1 MRPVPPS
8 DPALLADL
16 RTRAEAVGDLAGLL
30 HWRGLERVAAQTP
43 PLINGFR
50 RRDLIA
56 EDPISTT
63 WSATAQEDG
72 RPALLRLLRP
82 EWRDDPA
89 MLRHFHPD
97 PGTPAR
103 FSPGPWPHLSLSP
116 PGPPLASQLGA
127 AHDPSSFAQLTGSL
141 LQALLPH
148 HRQGRALG
156 HPLAERLFFG
166 PHGWVAASLGD
177 FRLQSLAPATDIATL
192 AALLTPWAPRPD
204 SSLASL
210 LAGWTDSP
218 PPEAGSAI
226 QLFRSSLSA
235 DLLEAR
241 HRLAVCARNRR
252 ARSRRAGLRSMLLRL
267 QAACPP
273 PPGRYCLHAA
283 WDGLLVLAEV
293 HEDGVFGGQADE
305 RTNPKGLPL
314 VWNATA
320 GLLPAPARLLLR
332 SWSTRLRGDE
342 SRRAEVQAAI
352 DPRASPLALARWLS
366 ATSRLRVAWL
376 LG

>member
-1 MRPVPPS
+1 MRPIPPS
-8 DPALLADL
+8 DPQLLADL
-16 RTRAEAVGDLAGLL
+16 RTEAEHSGDLAGLL
-30 HWRGLERVAAQTP
+30 HWRALERVAAQTP
-43 PLINGFR
+43 TLIAGFR
-50 RRDLIA
+50 RRDLLA

-63 WSATAQEDG
+63 WSATCQDDG
-72 RPALLRLLRP
+72 RPALLRLIRP

-89 MLRHFHPD
+89 IFRHFFAD
-97 PGTPAR
+97 PNTFAR
-103 FSPGPWPHLSLSP
+103 FSPGTWPHLSLIP

-141 LQALLPH
+141 LRALLPH
-148 HRQGRALG
+148 HHQGLALG
-156 HPLAERLFFG
+156 TPLAERLFFG
-166 PHGWVAASLGD
+166 PQGWVAASLGD
-177 FRLQSLAPATDIATL
+177 FRTQVCPTSSDIAEL
-192 AALLTPWAPRPD
+192 ARLLSPWAPLPS
-204 SSLASL
+204 SSLTSL
-210 LAGWTDSP
+210 LAGWCDSP
-218 PPEAGSAI
+218 PPDASAAI

-252 ARSRRAGLRSMLLRL
+252 ARSRRAALRSMLLRL

-293 HEDGVFGGQADE
+293 RAEGIYGGQADE
-305 RTNPKGLPL
+305 RTNPDGLPL
-314 VWNATA
+314 VWNPTT
-320 GLLPAPARLLLR
+320 GLLPSPTRLLLR

-342 SRRAEVQAAI
+342 PRRTEVQAAI
-352 DPRASPLALARWLS
+352 DPEASPLALVRWLS
-366 ATSRLRVAWL
+366 ATSRLRVAWM